1 MYELIILST
10 CVRTL
15 RYLIGM
21 FCLEDAYE
29 LEDHFIARLKCSYK
43 ILIWKKGKAKYIRID
58 NDDELLDDNH
68 FKLSEISLKVQLK
81 KIILVTRNICY
92 LL

>member
-15 RYLIGM
+15 RYIIGK

-29 LEDHFIARLKCSYK
+29 LEDYIIVRLKYSYK

-58 NDDELLDDNH
+58 NDYELLDDNH
-68 FKLSEISLKVQLK
+68 FKLSKISLKV
-81 KIILVTRNICY
+81 
-92 LL
+92 